1 MAEIA
6 NVLGRLSQP
15 VLCEVKVSDGGH
27 RYKDKDGPHAGQKAW
42 IDYSPNYHMEQ
53 VQTGLWMSGLES
65 ALLVGCLGGDELI
78 CWYHSRKEEWAEV
91 LDRANEEAT
100 IALAPLW
107 GL

>member
-1 MAEIA
+1 
-6 NVLGRLSQP
+6 
-15 VLCEVKVSDGGH
+15 
-27 RYKDKDGPHAGQKAW
+27 
-42 IDYSPNYHMEQ
+42 MEQ